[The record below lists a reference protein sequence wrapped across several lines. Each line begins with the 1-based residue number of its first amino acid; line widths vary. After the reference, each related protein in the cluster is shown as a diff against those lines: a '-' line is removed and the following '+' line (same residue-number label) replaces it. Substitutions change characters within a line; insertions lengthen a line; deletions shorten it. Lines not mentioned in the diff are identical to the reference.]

1 MEELAPCDQFVLI
14 ISGIAAFKERIK
26 AIIFQYRNFGVL
38 NRSDAIEK
46 YKKFNSDHPEYCA
59 AMTAATTVSGT
70 ATSIDQ
76 VTNDVIVDNLC
87 TQLLYLTG
95 KNVWEEKNNGK
106 SVFIHIFIH
115 LKDF

>member
-1 MEELAPCDQFVLI
+1 MNNNPTSNQIDD
-14 ISGIAAFKERIK
+14 SKTIAEYN

-59 AMTAATTVSGT
+59 AMTVATTVSGT

-106 SVFIHIFIH
+106 SEA
-115 LKDF
+115 

>member
-1 MEELAPCDQFVLI
+1 MNNNPTSNQIDD
-14 ISGIAAFKERIK
+14 SKTIAEYK

-59 AMTAATTVSGT
+59 AMTVATTVSGT

-76 VTNDVIVDNLC
+76 VTNDVIIDNLC

-106 SVFIHIFIH
+106 SEA
-115 LKDF
+115 